1 MAQDVSLPSPS
12 ESLLREVA
20 QVLSRARRVLVITG
34 AGLSADSGMPTYR
47 GIGGLYESDMTEDQV
62 AIETALSGAMLRAR
76 PELTWKYLLQIES
89 ACRGAKPN
97 AGHRALAQME
107 GLFRG
112 FTVLTQNIDGFHAR
126 AGQRAVIEIH
136 GNMHTLFCTECHRQW
151 QVENY
156 AGLALP
162 PRCEDC
168 RGPVRPRVVLF
179 GEALPEPAL
188 QQLERTLTQGVDA
201 VISIGT
207 TAVFPYI
214 AAPVLNAARIG
225 VPTIEINPGTSE
237 ISEIVKYRIPE
248 RAAQVLPVLL
258 EHLWRS

>member
-1 MAQDVSLPSPS
+1 MNLSAAT
-12 ESLLREVA
+12 ETLLNELA
-20 QVLSRARRVLVITG
+20 QVLSRAKRVLVITG
-34 AGLSADSGMPTYR
+34 AGMSADSGLPTYR

-62 AIETALSGAMLRAR
+62 AIETALSGQMLRAR

-89 ACRGAKPN
+89 ACRDAKPN

-107 GLFRG
+107 GLFRD
-112 FTVLTQNIDGFHAR
+112 FTVLTQNIDGFHTQ

-136 GNMHTLFCTECHRQW
+136 GNMHTLLCTECRRQW
-151 QVENY
+151 QVANY

-168 RGPVRPRVVLF
+168 HGPVRPRVVLF
-179 GEALPEPAL
+179 GESLPEAAL

-214 AAPVLNAARIG
+214 SSPVIHAARMG
-225 VPTIEINPGTSE
+225 VPTIEINPGISE
-237 ISEIVKYRIPE
+237 ISEIVKYRIAD
-248 RAAQVLPVLL
+248 RAAQVLPALL
-258 EHLWRS
+258 EHLWRR